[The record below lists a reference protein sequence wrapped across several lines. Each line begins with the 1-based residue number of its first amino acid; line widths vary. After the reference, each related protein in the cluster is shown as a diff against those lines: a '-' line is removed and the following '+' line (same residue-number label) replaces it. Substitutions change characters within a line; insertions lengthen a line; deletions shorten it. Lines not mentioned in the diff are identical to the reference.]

1 MRDWEEFE
9 RKVFREF
16 LKEGFKA
23 KLTSKMG
30 ELHGDVET
38 HDLLVECTLRKN
50 SGVLWLW
57 RERINRAIR
66 YAEKRRKIPLLV
78 VGIKE
83 TGEKFALLRFDD
95 FMKLYKA
102 YESCKRFSEVFSV
115 IKEIVNEKYR
125 MFKLDTPNISNIKII
140 YFSVLLLHGVP
151 YEYREGKRISTQVFR
166 GENKGTT
173 FKVEESLTKSSFA

>member
-9 RKVFREF
+9 KKVFREF
-16 LKEGFKA
+16 LKEGFKVR
-23 KLTSKMG
+23 LTSKMG
-30 ELHGDVET
+30 HDHGDVET

-57 RERINRAIR
+57 RERIDRAIR

-83 TGEKFALLRFDD
+83 TGEQFALLRFDD

-102 YESCKRFSEVFSV
+102 YESCKRFSEMFSI
-115 IKEIVNEKYR
+115 IKLMVNEKYR
-125 MFKLDTPNISNIKII
+125 MFKLDSTIQRNIPAQVKTK
-140 YFSVLLLHGVP
+140 V
-151 YEYREGKRISTQVFR
+151 STQ
-166 GENKGTT
+166 T
-173 FKVEESLTKSSFA
+173 

>member
-1 MRDWEEFE
+1 M
-9 RKVFREF
+9 
-16 LKEGFKA
+16 GFKVR
-23 KLTSKMG
+23 LTSKMG

-38 HDLLVECTLRKN
+38 HDLLIECTFRKN

-57 RERINRAIR
+57 RERIDRAIR

-102 YESCKRFSEVFSV
+102 YESCKRFEEMFSV
-115 IKEIVNEKYR
+115 IKEMVNEKYR
-125 MFKLDTPNISNIKII
+125 IFKLDSSNISNIKII
-140 YFSVLLLHGVP
+140 YFFVLLLRGVP